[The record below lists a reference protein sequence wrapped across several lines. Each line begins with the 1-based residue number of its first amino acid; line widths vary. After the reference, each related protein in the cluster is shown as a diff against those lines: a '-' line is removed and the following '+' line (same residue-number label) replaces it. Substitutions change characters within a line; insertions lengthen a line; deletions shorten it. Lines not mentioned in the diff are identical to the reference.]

1 MEDIMHISI
10 LEKKPTWELKAM
22 VKALSLPVA
31 SFLNTEQDNKKLE
44 DCKKILKEREK
55 KTKKSEIDESIELEK
70 QGKELSDSMS
80 DAEIELRGNFP
91 KATDDQI
98 KKMLE
103 GGI

>member
-1 MEDIMHISI
+1 MHISI

-31 SFLNTEQDNKKLE
+31 SFLNTEEDNKRLE

-55 KTKKSEIDESIELEK
+55 KTKKTDNELLANSL
-70 QGKELSDSMS
+70 GLELSDFS
-80 DAEIELRGNFP
+80 
-91 KATDDQI
+91 DDQADLEDF
-98 KKMLE
+98 KDMLE